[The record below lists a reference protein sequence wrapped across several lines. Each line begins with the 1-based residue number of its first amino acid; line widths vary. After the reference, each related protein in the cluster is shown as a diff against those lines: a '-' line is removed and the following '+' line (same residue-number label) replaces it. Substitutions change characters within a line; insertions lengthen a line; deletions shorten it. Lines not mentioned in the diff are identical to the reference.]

1 MNYSFAIG
9 FDLVDRSL
17 YGSLSNLEREQA
29 RSLLFKTAQSV
40 RDQMGEFDVADPG
53 VKLDELLGIA
63 SSAGSTWRQGAAQPR
78 GIRYY
83 EDPVTHVIYC
93 VEGSELTLNGAPY
106 FGSVDVGGT
115 QIVAAFEVHYSANN
129 GPALP

>member
-1 MNYSFAIG
+1 
-9 FDLVDRSL
+9 
-17 YGSLSNLEREQA
+17 
-29 RSLLFKTAQSV
+29 
-40 RDQMGEFDVADPG
+40 
-53 VKLDELLGIA
+53 
-63 SSAGSTWRQGAAQPR
+63 
-78 GIRYY
+78 
-83 EDPVTHVIYC
+83 